1 MNIYKA
7 LAGINNEIKAITK
20 SRKNTGQNF
29 MFRGIDDVMNELHA
43 LFAKNEVIIVPET
56 KEFTT
61 ENRPT
66 KSGSLQTFT
75 RLRIQYTFVASD
87 GSSVT
92 ATGIGEAMDTA
103 DKGMNKAMSIA
114 LKYVLLQMFL
124 IPTEEM
130 KDPDYNSPEET
141 NYQQYK
147 QQIDEHRI
155 QDLLFALELIDD
167 MDGLNAAYK
176 QNVDVFN
183 ASPVVQE
190 AFTKAKKRIKGM

>member
-61 ENRPT
+61 ENRPS
-66 KSGSLQTFT
+66 KSGALQTFT

-130 KDPDYNSPEET
+130 KDPDYSSPEET
-141 NYQQYK
+141 SFQQYK
-147 QQIDEHRI
+147 EQIDEHRI

-167 MDGLNAAYK
+167 IEGLNAAYK
-176 QNVDVFN
+176 ANVDIFN

-190 AFTKAKKRIKGM
+190 AFTKAKKRIKGV